1 MQKQRVADQV
11 AERIERL
18 IVDGVLKVGQALP
31 SERRLVAKLGC
42 SRSALREGLRA
53 LRGRGI
59 IDTEHGR
66 GSFVADLDR
75 NADASP
81 LMHLFGS
88 QPRTLYDLL
97 EVRALLEGEAAR
109 LAALRGTEAD
119 FVLLARRYEEMLASH
134 EEAQPIDPREHA
146 RRDHAFHR
154 AISEASHN
162 PVLVHTL
169 QSLNELL
176 LSTVFAS
183 VNNLYHRPPQK
194 RQIDRQHARLY
205 AALRERQP
213 DQAQR
218 AAREHIHSIRDNL
231 REIEQEE
238 QRLVR
243 ATLRLNGW
251 GDAPPRRR
259 PAAGRTCY
267 PRRLLPPSRSPVM
280 PSNAL
285 WLRADQL
292 SSVSPPSS
300 TGCSTRVAD
309 PAPDRPGRRRVPRR
323 TPAGRLA
330 DPARRR
336 MPGARRPYRQ

>member
-42 SRSALREGLRA
+42 SRSALREGLRV

-66 GSFVADLDR
+66 GSFVAALDR

-88 QPRTLYDLL
+88 PPRTLYALL
-97 EVRALLEGEAAR
+97 EVRALLAGEAAR
-109 LAALRGTEAD
+109 LAALRGTEAA
-119 FVLLARRYEEMLASH
+119 FVLLARRYDAMLASPD
-134 EEAQPIDPREHA
+134 ETPPVDPREHA

-169 QSLNELL
+169 QSLNELM

-183 VNNLYHRPPQK
+183 VNNLYHRPSQK

-213 DQAQR
+213 EQAQR

-251 GDAPPRRR
+251 E
-259 PAAGRTCY
+259 
-267 PRRLLPPSRSPVM
+267 
-280 PSNAL
+280 
-285 WLRADQL
+285 
-292 SSVSPPSS
+292 
-300 TGCSTRVAD
+300 
-309 PAPDRPGRRRVPRR
+309 
-323 TPAGRLA
+323 
-330 DPARRR
+330 
-336 MPGARRPYRQ
+336 